1 MHLRPSW
8 RTNNKKKLKGAY
20 QGQIDVEVK
29 SFAGFIAFHNLLIF
43 FGKVETNKK
52 KEKRNNQR
60 RLNSTKWEKKAV
72 QSILYIFFYWPKMSL
87 LKISH
92 SGEGVRGRLN
102 YHILTK
108 SVLKRGGG
116 GEGKLR

>member
-1 MHLRPSW
+1 
-8 RTNNKKKLKGAY
+8 
-20 QGQIDVEVK
+20 
-29 SFAGFIAFHNLLIF
+29 
-43 FGKVETNKK
+43 
-52 KEKRNNQR
+52 
-60 RLNSTKWEKKAV
+60 
-72 QSILYIFFYWPKMSL
+72 MSL

>member
-52 KEKRNNQR
+52 KR
-60 RLNSTKWEKKAV
+60 EKK
-72 QSILYIFFYWPKMSL
+72 QSKTIELNKVREKSSSKHFIYIFL
-87 LKISH
+87 
-92 SGEGVRGRLN
+92 
-102 YHILTK
+102 LTK
-108 SVLKRGGG
+108 NVFAQNISLWRGGRG
-116 GEGKLR
+116 SP